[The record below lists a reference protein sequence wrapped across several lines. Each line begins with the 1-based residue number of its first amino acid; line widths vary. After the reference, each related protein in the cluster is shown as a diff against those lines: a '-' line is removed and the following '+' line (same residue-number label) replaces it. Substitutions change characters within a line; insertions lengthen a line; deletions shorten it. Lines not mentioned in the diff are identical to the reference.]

1 MPYIIV
7 QLTSEEFDALGC
19 VFDKPH
25 KYVEDLA
32 KERANQIIQDMAM
45 MQKEAKGLPA
55 DIDLDPQDLARE
67 FLKDKYDQQPG

>member
-7 QLTSEEFDALGC
+7 QLSSEEFDALGA

-32 KERANQIIQDMAM
+32 KERASQIIQDMAM
-45 MQKEAKGLPA
+45 MQKEAKGLPP
-55 DIDLDPQDLARE
+55 DIDLDPKELAKQ
-67 FLKDKYDQQPG
+67 FLKEKYDQQPG